1 MVVLPLVL
9 IVIVL
14 IIISVLE
21 IITPEKMM
29 LFGFKWLF
37 KGKADVGTS
46 MKTMTK
52 IRGSVGVV
60 FFSAILIKILMTL

>member
-37 KGKADVGTS
+37 KGKVDVGTS